1 MTLTARDRRR
11 NLIAVMASLAV
22 ASLIHGLTL
31 PLLSLVLNKAGV
43 DPTLIGLSAA
53 AQYLSVFVVAPFTAR
68 LLGSVGPVKLMLWS
82 TLSTAV
88 LFIMLPLYIDF
99 LAWFVL
105 RFLIGIAL
113 SFLWISGEALINH
126 VAEEH
131 TRGRV
136 VAVYTMV
143 AAGGFALGPIV
154 LTLTGSDGWLPFV
167 IATVLMALAAGPM
180 WLVTDDAP
188 RIEGRPSA
196 SLPRYVLLAPVSM
209 FVYLAF
215 SAADSL
221 LLTLLPLYALQ
232 AGLSEAVGVSLLTVM
247 AVGAIACQ
255 PPVGWL
261 ADRFDRRLLT
271 VALLLLL
278 LASSTSLP
286 FVIES
291 TPYNA
296 VFMFMFGGGL
306 GGLYTVSMVLLGERF
321 KGGDLSAAATVFS
334 TMFCLGAMIGP
345 AIGGFG
351 LERLGGHGV
360 PVVLGTIF
368 LLSLALPML
377 SWHRQRRAP

>member
-11 NLIAVMASLAV
+11 NLVAVMASLAV

-334 TMFCLGAMIGP
+334 TMFCLGAMISP

>member
-11 NLIAVMASLAV
+11 NLVAVMASLAV

-278 LASSTSLP
+278 LASSASLP